1 MSIYNSK
8 DRNFLSNPNE
18 SIFEKYKDIK
28 FARKSTEL
36 VVRYCGMSK
45 REFIKKMELGGAST
59 IIDDKKIMSIS
70 NYRKI
75 MGDELDRVVTASFF
89 EKVRFSKH
97 KL

>member
-1 MSIYNSK
+1 
-8 DRNFLSNPNE
+8 
-18 SIFEKYKDIK
+18 
-28 FARKSTEL
+28 
-36 VVRYCGMSK
+36 MSK